1 MPHPNSGSS
10 EGGNPNPLST
20 SKSLLGRARDGDAI
34 AWDRLSLLYAP
45 LVFHLC
51 RRRGLRDP
59 DAADVVQDVFQAVAT
74 HLGAFRK
81 RGEADTFRGWLR
93 TIAENKIR
101 DHFRRAGR
109 EADAAGGTEAQHR
122 LAQIPAPA
130 AAVDASRDD
139 DWEGPFYRRV
149 LDLVRGEFEERT
161 WLAFWRTAV
170 EGRDPGDVGGELAM
184 SRGAVRV
191 AKSRVLRRL
200 RQELGDLEP

>member
-1 MPHPNSGSS
+1 MPHSNSGSS

-81 RGEADTFRGWLR
+81 GYATEALKNGVDTVTVAHLLGHADASMISRVYAKVQQDPRFM
-93 TIAENKIR
+93 AEAA
-101 DHFRRAGR
+101 RRAKGLK
-109 EADAAGGTEAQHR
+109 ADANPNNTSA
-122 LAQIPAPA
+122 
-130 AAVDASRDD
+130 
-139 DWEGPFYRRV
+139 
-149 LDLVRGEFEERT
+149 
-161 WLAFWRTAV
+161 
-170 EGRDPGDVGGELAM
+170 
-184 SRGAVRV
+184 
-191 AKSRVLRRL
+191 
-200 RQELGDLEP
+200 